1 MYGGVTEVELN
12 HSQIV
17 LESMMGEREADEQ
30 TFTSLAILAERLERL
45 KKFSNSFSEVSFSA
59 AAKKLMRR
67 RNTAIA
73 AV

>member
-17 LESMMGEREADEQ
+17 QECLAGVREADEQ
-30 TFTSLAILAERLERL
+30 TLTSVAILAERLERL
-45 KKFSNSFSEVSFSA
+45 KRFSSSFSEVSFSA
-59 AAKKLMRR
+59 AVKKLTRHK
-67 RNTAIA
+67 NTAIA

>member
-12 HSQIV
+12 HSKIV
-17 LESMMGEREADEQ
+17 QDSLTGERETDEQ

-45 KKFSNSFSEVSFSA
+45 KRFSGSFSQVSLSA
-59 AAKKLMRR
+59 AAKRLMRR
-67 RNTAIA
+67 KTVAAA

>member
-17 LESMMGEREADEQ
+17 QESLTGERETDEQ

-45 KKFSNSFSEVSFSA
+45 KRFSSSFSEVSFSPA
-59 AAKKLMRR
+59 VKKLMRQK
-67 RNTAIA
+67 NAA
-73 AV
+73 AVAV